1 MTHQQFTGLRDL
13 TYTLQMAAEKAEWL
27 AGQARVH
34 GGLPVYDAL
43 TILNEQAA
51 LLRTLEAEARAA
63 VERRVKAIR
72 EGLTR

>member
-1 MTHQQFTGLRDL
+1 
-13 TYTLQMAAEKAEWL
+13 MAAEKAEWL
-27 AGQARVH
+27 ASQVRGH

-72 EGLTR
+72 ETLA